1 MCVFFFACGSVTLFT
16 SEVCVM
22 QSLIDWMYSRASWVL
37 LQFKV
42 WMVFTTFSE
51 PFFF

>member
-1 MCVFFFACGSVTLFT
+1 MCVFFFACGSVTLST

-42 WMVFTTFSE
+42 WMVFTSFSE